1 MAGTQTPMNATKP
14 VVGALLVFAA
24 ARAYF
29 RELSKVCANADE
41 PARPELEDARRALAK
56 QE

>member
-1 MAGTQTPMNATKP
+1 MNAIKP
-14 VVGALLVFAA
+14 VAAALLVFAA

-29 RELSKVCANADE
+29 RELLKVCANADE
-41 PARPELEDARRALAK
+41 PARTELEEPRQALAK

>member
-41 PARPELEDARRALAK
+41 PARPELEDARQALAK